1 MFTNNGIDFHL
12 EPVKTVK
19 YVITMDYITGFLPS
33 SEEINNDKNIDE
45 KVLNYRKQHKRCKYC
60 KYLKLEVPCID
71 TVPAYYK
78 CVAKDKIIR
87 DMLPDMTN
95 VLRFCSCYTVNKN
108 L

>member
-1 MFTNNGIDFHL
+1 
-12 EPVKTVK
+12 
-19 YVITMDYITGFLPS
+19 MDYITGSLPP
-33 SEEINNDKNIDE
+33 SEENNNDNNKNIDE
-45 KVLNYRKQHKRCKYC
+45 KVLNYRKKHKKCKYC
-60 KYLKLEVPCID
+60 KYLKLEVHHID

-87 DMLPDMTN
+87 DMLQDMTN

>member
-1 MFTNNGIDFHL
+1 
-12 EPVKTVK
+12 
-19 YVITMDYITGFLPS
+19 MDYITGSLPP
-33 SEEINNDKNIDE
+33 SEENNNDKNIDE
-45 KVLNYRKQHKRCKYC
+45 KVLNYRKKHKRCKYC
-60 KYLKLEVPCID
+60 KYLKLEVPRID